1 MTNKQILA
9 ALLKYSKLNEELL
22 NYTSKFYDVIK
33 YDIDGYWTSVHEL
46 QDFGWEIWSEQI
58 DTEALQNQ
66 IKSVQHLIKGH
77 KLFNPIYG

>member
-1 MTNKQILA
+1 MTNKEILA

-22 NYTSKFYDVIK
+22 NYTSEFYDVLK
-33 YDIDGYWTSVHEL
+33 YDIDGYWDTIHGFREL
-46 QDFGWEIWSEQI
+46 GLKTWNETI

-66 IKSVQHLIKGH
+66 IKSTQHLIKGY